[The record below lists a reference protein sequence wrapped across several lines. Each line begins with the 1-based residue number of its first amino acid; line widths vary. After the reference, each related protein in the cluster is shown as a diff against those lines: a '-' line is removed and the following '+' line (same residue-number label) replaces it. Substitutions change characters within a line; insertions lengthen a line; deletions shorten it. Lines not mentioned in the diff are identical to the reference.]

1 MNRSHASPRRGF
13 TLIELLVVIAIIAI
27 LIGLLLPAV
36 QKVREAAARLKCQN
50 NLKQLG
56 LAVHN
61 YESAYGSLPPAS
73 VQFAPAGA
81 LSTTNLSLARA
92 LASEF
97 QKPGTTG
104 LNGADYAKQ
113 SFRGIILPFIEQAN
127 VLTASAGG
135 YNLKADWYNIVN
147 RPSVTIRIPTFECPS
162 VPTQHTV
169 DLSLLSASEQAVY
182 GTGWV
187 PTTSDYMAV
196 TRSNNN
202 AAVWVALGMADPGAE
217 GYRSVL
223 SGNTRTQLLAVTDG
237 LSNTLMLGEQ
247 GARPGGWSGGRV
259 YQNQM
264 TYMNGAWA
272 HSGDDIVCAGTR
284 GPIVPGV
291 APAGKVSTAAHLTGA
306 CAINCYNQGE
316 LYSFHTGVCNVGLG
330 DGSVRTLKSSISIAT
345 MLRLAARSDGNP
357 VNADD

>member
-1 MNRSHASPRRGF
+1 MHRIPVSSRRGF

-50 NLKQLG
+50 NMKQLG
-56 LAVHN
+56 LAIHN

-73 VQFAPAGA
+73 VQFSGVLTTA
-81 LSTTNLSLARA
+81 LPLARA

-104 LNGADYAKQ
+104 LNGSDYAKQ

-135 YNLKADWYNIVN
+135 YNLKADWYDIAN
-147 RPSVTIRIPTFECPS
+147 RPSVILRIPTFECPS
-162 VPTQHTV
+162 TPTQHTV
-169 DLSLLSASEQAVY
+169 DLSLLSASEQATY

-202 AAVWVALGMADPGAE
+202 AAVWLALGLADPGTD
-217 GYRSVL
+217 GYRAVL

-247 GARPGGWSGGRV
+247 AARPGGWSGGKV
-259 YQNQM
+259 YLNQM
-264 TYMNGAWA
+264 TYMNGPWA
-272 HSGDDIVCAGTR
+272 HSSDDIVCAGTR
-284 GPIVPGV
+284 GPITPGV

-306 CAINCYNQGE
+306 CTVNCYNQGE

-330 DGSVRTLKSSISIAT
+330 DGSIRSLKSTISMST
-345 MLRLAARSDGNP
+345 MLRLASRSDGNP
-357 VNADD
+357 VNADE